1 MTPPIAVEDDTA
13 ERIGQDQGPA
23 QRRGVEGEAM
33 NRTWGVWLGTLLIMG
48 LAACSDAYEAGLA
61 KARVNDASPEG
72 QAYAGPLGQTLGP
85 SMQQVMKGC
94 LANFE
99 QAPQPDF
106 SIILMVRAD
115 GTAANLMAKPESPT
129 TRCIVEGL
137 ESLALPTPPRPD
149 WWVVIE
155 MKTES

>member
-1 MTPPIAVEDDTA
+1 MKRVGFV
-13 ERIGQDQGPA
+13 R
-23 QRRGVEGEAM
+23 
-33 NRTWGVWLGTLLIMG
+33 LGALLIVG

-72 QAYAGPLGQTLGP
+72 QAYAGPLGATLGP
-85 SMQQVMKGC
+85 GMQQAMKGC

-99 QAPQPDF
+99 KAPQPDF
-106 SIILMVRAD
+106 SIIMMVRAD
-115 GTAANLMAKPESPT
+115 GTATNLMARPESPT

-137 ESLALPTPPRPD
+137 ESLTFPAPPAPD
-149 WWVVIE
+149 WWVVID